1 MADVVTKAKRV
12 GGSLMV
18 TLPKQM
24 VDLLGVEEGDVVEL
38 SVRLPRRSYFGA
50 LRGIGSFTEADRAD
64 HE

>member
-1 MADVVTKAKRV
+1 MTPIAAKAKRV

-18 TLPKQM
+18 TVPKAI
-24 VDLLGVEEGDVVEL
+24 VDLLGLEEGEVIEFTV
-38 SVRLPRRSYFGA
+38 RRSRQSYLGA